1 MIHQEVKVVRLK
13 SGEDLVAELT
23 ENEHGRITM
32 VNPMVVE
39 VVQDNKVGKNIV
51 YMQPWLPVT
60 ILAQNQ
66 TEIYDTDIL
75 SIMHPSDEFT
85 TYYINIAN
93 QFQFPLTQKEEDK
106 ELEREIIMMEM
117 EEARENNQI
126 H

>member
-106 ELEREIIMMEM
+106 ELEREIVMMEM